1 MSNPFGPDSDDE
13 DVIKSNNS
21 DNNTDNNSDNNTDN
35 NSDNNSDKVRGNG
48 PAGK

>member
-21 DNNTDNNSDNNTDN
+21 DNNTDNNLDTTRIKLGKQTGS
-35 NSDNNSDKVRGNG
+35 KE
-48 PAGK
+48 AG